1 MFEKYELSPK
11 LLPNNENNDTSFH
24 DYDDFAYCQPHS
36 VSAANTFTIV
46 IYLLAI
52 GPCADPALNYLV
64 YIFRIGCTICFL
76 L

>member
-46 IYLLAI
+46 IYL
-52 GPCADPALNYLV
+52 
-64 YIFRIGCTICFL
+64 
-76 L
+76 